1 MTDMLSAARSA
12 IAVLFVGNLLIVC
25 HELGHYLAARCFGVQ
40 ARRFTVGFG
49 PRLARLTDRRGTVW
63 SLCLLP
69 LGGCISLAGERDGAP
84 SGYAAWPVLAR
95 MAIVIAG
102 PAANLI
108 IAVAV
113 FAAMLAIFGQPAFLP
128 VCDTVVAGS
137 AAEQAGFQV
146 GDRVMTMN
154 AVPIAV
160 FEDMRPGLR
169 ANPGRTVAFTV
180 ERGST
185 VVDLSAR
192 LGTIQDGGKTI
203 GLLGIGSTTPSHQ
216 SLSGGQVLTGA
227 VGKTWAALADSV
239 TGIATVLTQGEG
251 TENIAGVVGIAQLTG
266 QAAEHGM
273 APLLALVAIL
283 SANLAL
289 MNLIPIPILDGGV
302 LLFCV
307 IELALRRPLSPR
319 VQDVSTRTGLA
330 VLASLFVMTTLHD
343 LDGMGLFR
351 WLAQQL

>member
-1 MTDMLSAARSA
+1 MTDILSAARSA
-12 IAVLFVGNLLIVC
+12 LAVLFVGNLLIVC
-25 HELGHYLAARCFGVQ
+25 HELGHYIVARYFGVQ
-40 ARRFTVGFG
+40 AQSFTVGFG

-63 SLCLLP
+63 SLRLLP
-69 LGGCISLAGERDGAP
+69 LGGCVSLAGERDGAP
-84 SGYAAWPVLAR
+84 EGYAARPVLAR
-95 MAIVIAG
+95 MAIVAAG

-113 FAAMLAIFGQPAFLP
+113 FAAMLATFGQPGFLP
-128 VCDTVVAGS
+128 VCDTVAAGS

-146 GDRVMTMN
+146 ADRVLTMD
-154 AVPIAV
+154 AVPIAA

-169 ANPGRTVAFTV
+169 ANPGRMVRFTV
-180 ERGST
+180 ERAGT

-192 LGTIQDGGKTI
+192 LGATQDGGKTI
-203 GLLGIGSTTPSHQ
+203 GLLGIRSTTPFHQ
-216 SLSGGQVLTGA
+216 SLPGGQVLNEA

-239 TGIATVLTQGEG
+239 TGIAGVLTRGEG
-251 TENIAGVVGIAQLTG
+251 TENIAGVVGVAQLTG
-266 QAAEHGM
+266 QAAEQGM

-289 MNLIPIPILDGGV
+289 MNLIPIPILDGGA
-302 LLFCV
+302 LLFCA